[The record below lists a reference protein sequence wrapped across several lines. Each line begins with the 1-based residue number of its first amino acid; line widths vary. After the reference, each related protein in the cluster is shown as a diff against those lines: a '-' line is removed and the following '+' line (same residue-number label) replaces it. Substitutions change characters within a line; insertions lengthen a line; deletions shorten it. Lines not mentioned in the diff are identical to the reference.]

1 MARAPRPRTI
11 PTKQARIA
19 ELARQMPETA
29 LFSLSH
35 HIDLDW
41 MREAYRR
48 TNKRGAAGIDGV
60 TASDVEDDLDTH
72 LQTLIEGLKSMHYRA
87 PPVRRVMIPKAGG
100 KERPIGVPTLMDKV
114 LQRAV
119 HMVLEPLYEQDFYDF
134 SYGFRPGR
142 SAHDALQ
149 ALDEALFTSGSPCW
163 VLDVDVK
170 SFFDTIDRRAL
181 RDLLKL
187 RVADGPVIRAV
198 GKWLRAGVMEGG
210 VVHHPDRGT
219 PQGGVISP
227 LLANIYLHH
236 VLDHWW
242 VTEVLPRLRGKATLI
257 RYADD
262 FVMVFERRPD
272 ARRLLSSLPKRF
284 KRYGLTLHPE
294 KTRLLRFKPPRDGM
308 PGKGDHF
315 DFLGFTFFPKKSRRG
330 MWFPAS
336 KTSSKS
342 ITRFLRA
349 IDAWLRRYRHLPVS
363 AQHAALSRR
372 LAGHFNYFAR
382 PHNGRTCWS
391 VRYQVGLRWFKWLNR
406 RSHRS
411 RMTWARFNRRI
422 WDRHPLPKPRA
433 RERPRQLALRTS
445 EPRSRM
451 R

>member
-1 MARAPRPRTI
+1 MARVPKPRTVS
-11 PTKQARIA
+11 TKQARIA
-19 ELARQMPETA
+19 ELAKRMPDTA

-41 MREAYRR
+41 MREAHKR

-60 TASDVEDDLDTH
+60 TASDFAEDLDAR
-72 LQTLIEGLKSMHYRA
+72 LQGLIDGLKSMEYRA
-87 PPVRRVMIPKAGG
+87 PPVRRVNIPKGRG
-100 KERPIGVPTLMDKV
+100 KTRPIGVPAFGDKV

-119 HMVLEPLYEQDFYDF
+119 QMVLEPLYEQDFYDF

-142 SAHDALQ
+142 SAKHALE

-163 VLDVDVK
+163 VLDVDVR
-170 SFFDTIDRRAL
+170 SFFDDIDRQAL

-198 GKWLRAGVMEGG
+198 GKWLRAGVMKGG

-242 VTEVLPRLRGKATLI
+242 VTEVQPRLHGSARLI

-284 KRYGLTLHPE
+284 KRFGLTLHPE
-294 KTRLLRFKPPRDGM
+294 KTRLLRFKPPRDGQ
-308 PGKGDHF
+308 PGKGDNF
-315 DFLGFTFFPKKSRRG
+315 TFLGNTFFPKKSKRG
-330 MWFPAS
+330 HWFPAS
-336 KTSSKS
+336 KTASTAM
-342 ITRFLRA
+342 TRFLRKVTE
-349 IDAWLRRYRHLPVS
+349 WLRDNRHLPIPK
-363 AQHAALSRR
+363 QHAALTSRLR
-372 LAGHFNYFAR
+372 GHFNYFAR
-382 PHNGRTCWS
+382 PHNLRACWK
-391 VRYQVGLRWFKWLNR
+391 VRYEVGRRWFKWLNR
-406 RSHRS
+406 RSQRS
-411 RMTWARFNRRI
+411 KMHWSRFNRTI
-422 WDRHPLPKPRA
+422 WERHPLPEPRPTRA
-433 RERPRQLALRTS
+433 RQLAFANL
-445 EPRSRM
+445 
-451 R
+451 

>member
-1 MARAPRPRTI
+1 MERAPKPRTVL
-11 PTKQARIA
+11 TKQARIA
-19 ELARQMPETA
+19 ELAKKMPETA
-29 LFSLSH
+29 LFSLSY

-41 MREAYRR
+41 MREAHRC
-48 TNKRGAAGIDGV
+48 TNKRGAAGIDGL
-60 TASDVEDDLDTH
+60 TAADIEDDLDTH
-72 LQTLIEGLKSMHYRA
+72 LQGLIDGLKSMTYRA
-87 PPVRRVMIPKAGG
+87 PPVRRVMIPKDGG
-100 KERPIGVPTLMDKV
+100 KERPIGIPTLLDKV

-119 HMVLEPLYEQDFYDF
+119 KMALEPLYEQDFYSF

-142 SAHDALQ
+142 SAHDAHQ

-163 VLDVDVK
+163 VLDVDVR
-170 SFFDTIDRRAL
+170 SFFDTIDHQAL

-187 RVADGPVIRAV
+187 RVADGPLIRAV

-242 VTEVLPRLRGKATLI
+242 VTEVLPRLHGKVHLI

-272 ARRLLSSLPKRF
+272 ARRLLSLLPKRF
-284 KRYGLTLHPE
+284 KRFGLTLHPE
-294 KTRLLRFKPPRDGM
+294 KTRLLRFKPPRNGM

-315 DFLGFTFFPKKSRRG
+315 DFLGLTFFPKRSKRG
-330 MWFPAS
+330 RWFPAS
-336 KTSSKS
+336 KTAAKS
-342 ITRFLRA
+342 ITRFLRKVRE
-349 IDAWLRRYRHLPVS
+349 WLRQNRHLPVP

-372 LAGHFNYFAR
+372 LRGHFNYFAR
-382 PHNGRTCWS
+382 NRWNHKTCWH
-391 VRYQVGLRWFKWLNR
+391 VRYAVSQAWFKWLNR

-411 RMTWARFNRRI
+411 RMTWERFNETI
-422 WDRHPLPKPRA
+422 WDRHPLPKPVA
-433 RERPRQLALRTS
+433 RERDRQLAFANL
-445 EPRSRM
+445 
-451 R
+451 

>member
-262 FVMVFERRPD
+262 FVMVMSSKED
-272 ARRLLSSLPKRF
+272 ADKVMAALPKRLG
-284 KRYGLTLHPE
+284 RYGLTIHPD
-294 KTRLLRFKPPRDGM
+294 KSRLIRFRRPRRDGGSDDGPR
-308 PGKGDHF
+308 PGTF
-315 DFLGFTFFPKKSRRG
+315 DFLGFTHYWGKSRRG
-330 MWFPAS
+330 KRIVKRRTAR
-336 KTSSKS
+336 K
-342 ITRFLRA
+342 RFARA
-349 IDAWLRRYRHLPVS
+349 AHAIHEWTKRHRHLPLAVQRDVL
-363 AQHAALSRR
+363 AQKLRGHYGYYGITGNIDALDRFHRVVVRTWRR
-372 LAGHFNYFAR
+372 
-382 PHNGRTCWS
+382 
-391 VRYQVGLRWFKWLNR
+391 WLDR
-406 RSHRS
+406 RNQQRA
-411 RMTWARFNRRI
+411 MTWERMN
-422 WDRHPLPKPRA
+422 HLLTHQPLP
-433 RERPRQLALRTS
+433 RPAVY
-445 EPRSRM
+445 RSVYRSPANATP
-451 R
+451 